1 MSHHVLHLQ
10 TPGAALS
17 CAQGFLFC
25 RYSDGQDKKL
35 PLADL
40 RALIIATYQVTF
52 SNTCL
57 ARLLENNCIILH
69 CNDSYQPVGWSAG
82 LDRVVHTKAFF
93 QQITRY
99 IDFEQDLW
107 QKLLKCKIQNQLGAL
122 KQFGADC
129 SAITALY
136 QKQCVYESQVAK
148 KYWKSYFQ
156 VLRRPLQREHRHA
169 KSFENIAL
177 NYGYAVISSLI
188 HRAVL
193 IHGLLPELGIQHKSK
208 PGSRPLIYDLL
219 EPFRAFIDLYLYKF
233 SQANRLDY
241 IGHDLRAWS
250 KYLSECLQN
259 YRLPARGL
267 SYKLLD
273 FVDVYVMDIARAFE
287 YLDCSQINLPNI
299 AEQCLAKR

>member
-17 CAQGFLFC
+17 CDQGFLFC
-25 RYSDGQDKKL
+25 RYGDGQNKKL

-52 SNTCL
+52 SNACL

-69 CNDSYQPVGWSAG
+69 CNDRYQAVGWSAG

-93 QQITRY
+93 QQITRSA
-99 IDFEQDLW
+99 DFEYALW
-107 QKLLKCKIQNQLGAL
+107 QTLLRCKIRNQLGAL
-122 KQFGADC
+122 EQFGTDC
-129 SAITALY
+129 TSLTVLSQEQFA
-136 QKQCVYESQVAK
+136 CESHIAK
-148 KYWKSYFQ
+148 KYWKLYFKA
-156 VLRRPLQREHRHA
+156 LRRPLQREHQYA

-193 IHGLLPELGIQHKSK
+193 IHGLLPELGVQHRSK
-208 PGSRPLIYDLL
+208 PGGKPLVYDLL
-219 EPFRAFIDLYLYKF
+219 EPFRAFVDLYLYKF
-233 SQANRLDY
+233 SKINRLEY

-250 KYLSECLQN
+250 KYLSECLQG

-273 FVDVYVMDIARAFE
+273 IVDVYVTDIARAFE
-287 YLDCSQINLPNI
+287 HFDYSQINLPDI
-299 AEQCLAKR
+299 AAQCLAER